1 MQSYDDAYRE
11 CIKRIEACPLVYVDC
26 VLCEHC
32 ISYTGRKNPGRCPNK
47 VQIYKINDECLKPVQ
62 IYEEAIN
69 QRLLLATK
77 KALQKNLEKGT
88 KVPLEYLFM
97 TVNPKPSISF
107 EQFKGKI
114 FKILK
119 TSLFSQHIAV
129 FEQRGTLEQ
138 GDVGRGFHAHILFK
152 RHLPLDKGL
161 PPSNL
166 KQKFKQSL
174 QRYCDVKNNS
184 CLNLQFVGEDF
195 AYDKLQYITGSK
207 TDDGKDLKQVA
218 DVVWRKQNYLEK
230 FYGTLTL

>member
-1 MQSYDDAYRE
+1 METYDDAYRE

-26 VLCEHC
+26 VTCEHC
-32 ISYTGRKNPGRCPNK
+32 ISYTGRKNPGSCPNK
-47 VQIYKINDECLKPVQ
+47 VQIYKTNDECLKPIQ

-69 QRLLLATK
+69 HRLLLATK

-152 RHLPLDKGL
+152 RHLPLDTGL

-166 KQKFKQSL
+166 KQKLKQSL
-174 QRYCDVKNNS
+174 TRYCDVKNNS

-195 AYDKLQYITGSK
+195 AYDKYNYIIGSK
-207 TDDGKDLKQVA
+207 TDDGKDLKQKA
-218 DVVWRKQNYLEK
+218 DVVWRKQNFLEK
-230 FYGTLTL
+230 FYGHLTL